1 VVELAE
7 ENVCAGSF
15 ESVNE
20 LAGSTTSIR
29 LYRRMDTVALDRQR
43 AHLPSVLFGYPLEH
57 LFQAACYFL
66 LEHTSLG
73 TGHCAK

>member
-1 VVELAE
+1 
-7 ENVCAGSF
+7 
-15 ESVNE
+15 
-20 LAGSTTSIR
+20 
-29 LYRRMDTVALDRQR
+29 MDTVALDRQR

-73 TGHCAK
+73 AGHYAK